1 MDAASSRL
9 AAGTSGHHP
18 DDHPDLAVRGS
29 CTARA
34 PARTPDGDVKM
45 RAMRFRLELFVEDLD
60 ASVAFYERALGFRV
74 ARREPEYASVRRGD
88 AELGL
93 APISRLPARGAGPGF
108 SQERLAR
115 DRGAG
120 VEIVLEVEDL
130 AAAEDAVQRAGFAL
144 IEPPQERPW
153 GLRDFRLA
161 DPDGYYVRVTT
172 RAP

>member
-1 MDAASSRL
+1 
-9 AAGTSGHHP
+9 
-18 DDHPDLAVRGS
+18 
-29 CTARA
+29 
-34 PARTPDGDVKM
+34 
-45 RAMRFRLELFVEDLD
+45 MRFRLELFVEELD

-74 ARREPEYASVRRGD
+74 TRREPGYASVRRGD

-93 APISRLPARGAGPGF
+93 VPITRLPARGAGPGF

-130 AAAEDAVQRAGFAL
+130 LAAVAAVERAGFHLA
-144 IEPPQERPW
+144 EPPRKRPW

-172 RAP
+172 RSPEAREAP